1 MGVSLKT
8 REKYLCFAGSKG
20 AMIGQYFSFS
30 ALIYTTPSFP
40 PSLSLS
46 LSTVYSAFSEKASG
60 YGSKSLSLQNE
71 L

>member
-40 PSLSLS
+40 SLSLS